1 MSSEK
6 INKNNAPFS
15 LINKDSYKE
24 NDIKEI
30 DNSFQK
36 KSEILF
42 PSSTNESGQNQELF
56 KTDAIKFSQFLPD
69 LINNNNENNNKFN
82 FFQSKKVITSEVK
95 ETDNN
100 NSTDKTC
107 CYCTK
112 TKCIKKYC
120 ECFSNNRYCKNCHCA
135 NCLNVPEHSGIE
147 LAKICTE
154 SDQVF
159 CTCTKSNCNKKYCEC
174 YKSNQKCNDKCRCVN
189 CRNAPQI
196 SFSVKIPEKTE
207 NINKE
212 NDVNTSV
219 NNSNDNIND
228 NQKEKINLEDKTKN
242 SKNNSRKSSSDSND
256 ETESYQIQRVSVFIN
271 KYQTVIDVEKFT
283 KEMMISK
290 KRKRPKNN
298 NN

>member
-1 MSSEK
+1 MSSEQ
-6 INKNNAPFS
+6 INKNNMPFS

-24 NDIKEI
+24 NDLKEI

-36 KSEILF
+36 KSDIQF

-56 KTDAIKFSQFLPD
+56 KTDAIKFGQLLPE
-69 LINNNNENNNKFN
+69 LINNNNETNNKFN
-82 FFQSKKVITSEVK
+82 FFQSKKIITSDVK

-112 TKCIKKYC
+112 TRCIKKYC
-120 ECFSNNRYCKNCHCA
+120 ECFSNNRYCKNCHCS
-135 NCLNVPEHSGIE
+135 NCLNIPEYSGIE

-154 SDQVF
+154 TDQVF

-174 YKSNQKCNDKCRCVN
+174 YKSSQKCNDKCRCVN

-196 SFSVKIPEKTE
+196 SFSVKIPEKNE

-212 NDVNTSV
+212 NDVNISV
-219 NNSNDNIND
+219 NNSNDNLDD
-228 NQKEKINLEDKTKN
+228 NQKEKLNLEDKAKN

-256 ETESYQIQRVSVFIN
+256 ESDSYQIQRVSVFIN

-283 KEMMISK
+283 KEMMSK

-298 NN
+298 DN